1 MQRPSTS
8 TAFKSKEAMKSDEM
22 LKETGSINQSLFTL
36 GKVISALGDSKT
48 KGPKYVPYRDS
59 KLTKLLM
66 DTLGGSSKAL
76 MFACCSPADNFLE
89 ETLSTLSY
97 AMRARN
103 IVNKPSVQLD
113 PHEELVR
120 ELKAENKECK
130 ETMALLAQALRDCAA
145 AEPGSAEIA
154 RIIAAV
160 PTNAL
165 LFGDNGNM
173 ALSAGVGGHRAG
185 STGGRSIN
193 TRPMSSS
200 SMRVT
205 DSSDGG
211 NGVTSRPWSVSS
223 GSSGEAGSTKL
234 HHGNHASKVAAE
246 LYGAAGSN
254 HRAKSPGSLR
264 PRDRQSGKTQADEAA
279 ASLIDSVPLGR
290 RARRRRS
297 EDSSQ
302 RLSQSAEGVAGH
314 RVASSNR
321 RPPGAH
327 ARGGGSSVSSN
338 SSTTSS
344 GSRRGVNADVSQS
357 ADWDRGSWESYRLN
371 DLSENSAA
379 GDNSGQFGEFP
390 SRPPRGAAAAARAA
404 GTTMPFSSPSIVS
417 DTSDTTSLPPSE
429 PPSARVAPNGGTA
442 ISHRSEARGASSS
455 GETDQLEQLQRSRG
469 VERELQDWEQWK
481 DLVDSIEDG
490 KSTPKVGLHPSRSAH
505 SRSGGTVRGVGS
517 GHLAADWRTCLSP
530 SASER
535 VASLEATRDAAGS
548 SVEKM
553 SAAMKELQQ
562 IERKAMAA
570 SAASSRTDTQPPAQN
585 DLMVS
590 VQSSQMAEADA
601 LESWVRRESS
611 SAALH

>member
-390 SRPPRGAAAAARAA
+390 SRPPRGAAAAARA
-404 GTTMPFSSPSIVS
+404 G
-417 DTSDTTSLPPSE
+417 
-429 PPSARVAPNGGTA
+429 RVARRAVTVPLAPVVQPDQALQSAHEHGELRCREEQRGEVRLR
-442 ISHRSEARGASSS
+442 HRAVQRPEQRELGPRDGRDGVPHKDWAHSQLGINRSQPASSYLEIRGA
-455 GETDQLEQLQRSRG
+455 LC
-469 VERELQDWEQWK
+469 QD
-481 DLVDSIEDG
+481 
-490 KSTPKVGLHPSRSAH
+490 VGLANHTTPPHANR
-505 SRSGGTVRGVGS
+505 RRIE
-517 GHLAADWRTCLSP
+517 LAPHVQVYSLM
-530 SASER
+530 
-535 VASLEATRDAAGS
+535 LEAGLLDN
-548 SVEKM
+548 
-553 SAAMKELQQ
+553 
-562 IERKAMAA
+562 
-570 SAASSRTDTQPPAQN
+570 RTEPK
-585 DLMVS
+585 
-590 VQSSQMAEADA
+590 
-601 LESWVRRESS
+601 
-611 SAALH
+611 

>member
-1 MQRPSTS
+1 
-8 TAFKSKEAMKSDEM
+8 MKSDEM

-130 ETMALLAQALRDCAA
+130 ETMALLAQALRDCAT
-145 AEPGSAEIA
+145 AEPASAEIA
-154 RIIAAV
+154 RILAAV

-173 ALSAGVGGHRAG
+173 TLGTGGAGGGQRAG
-185 STGGRSIN
+185 SAAGRSS
-193 TRPMSSS
+193 RPMSSS

-205 DSSDGG
+205 DTPSDGS
-211 NGVTSRPWSVSS
+211 NGAISRPWSVSS
-223 GSSGEAGSTKL
+223 GSSGETGSSKQN
-234 HHGNHASKVAAE
+234 HGKSSSKIAAE
-246 LYGAAGSN
+246 LYGGAASS
-254 HRAKSPGSLR
+254 HRSKSPGSLR
-264 PRDRQSGKTQADEAA
+264 QRERQSPKTLADAAA
-279 ASLIDSVPLGR
+279 ASLIDSVPQGR

-297 EDSSQ
+297 EDES
-302 RLSQSAEGVAGH
+302 RRPLSQSAEGVAGH

-321 RPPGAH
+321 RPPGAQT
-327 ARGGGSSVSSN
+327 RSSSIVNGSSSTSS
-338 SSTTSS
+338 SSTAGT
-344 GSRRGVNADVSQS
+344 GSRRGVNAGISQS
-357 ADWDRGSWESYRLN
+357 ADWDQGSWESYRLN
-371 DLSENSAA
+371 DLNENPAA
-379 GDNSGQFGEFP
+379 DDSSGQFGEFP
-390 SRPPRGAAAAARAA
+390 SRPPRGAAAAAHAA
-404 GTTMPFSSPSIVS
+404 GTMMPFASPSIVS
-417 DTSDTTSLPPSE
+417 DTDASDITSLPSE
-429 PPSARVAPNGGTA
+429 PPSARLADNTA
-442 ISHRSEARGASSS
+442 GERTSNRMDGKGSSS
-455 GETDQLEQLQRSRG
+455 RGETDQLEQLQRSRG

-490 KSTPKVGLHPSRSAH
+490 KSTPKVGLQPRHSGYLPFRSIACT
-505 SRSGGTVRGVGS
+505 SSDTTT
-517 GHLAADWRTCLSP
+517 DWRARLSP
-530 SASER
+530 SSSER
-535 VASLEATRDAAGS
+535 VATLEATRDAEDS

-562 IERKAMAA
+562 IERKAAAA
-570 SAASSRTDTQPPAQN
+570 SGSAATRDGPQPKA
-585 DLMVS
+585 V
-590 VQSSQMAEADA
+590 EADA
-601 LESWVRRESS
+601 LETWVQRESS
-611 SAALH
+611 VALH

>member
-1 MQRPSTS
+1 
-8 TAFKSKEAMKSDEM
+8 MKSDEM

-76 MFACCSPADNFLE
+76 MFACCSPADNFME

-130 ETMALLAQALRDCAA
+130 ETMALLAQALRECAS

-160 PTNAL
+160 PTDAL
-165 LFGDNGNM
+165 LFGENGKM
-173 ALSAGVGGHRAG
+173 TLGGGGGGGVANGSRRAG
-185 STGGRSIN
+185 SAGGRS
-193 TRPMSSS
+193 TRPTSSS
-200 SMRVT
+200 SMRIM
-205 DSSDGG
+205 DSTSDGS
-211 NGVTSRPWSVSS
+211 NAASSRPWSVSS
-223 GSSGEAGSTKL
+223 SSSSDAGSRKQEHANSSTK
-234 HHGNHASKVAAE
+234 AAAE
-246 LYGAAGSN
+246 LYRG
-254 HRAKSPGSLR
+254 KSPGSLR
-264 PRDRQSGKTQADEAA
+264 QDQRQTSKTVADAAA
-279 ASLIDSVPLGR
+279 ASLINSVPQGR
-290 RARRRRS
+290 RRQRRRS
-297 EDSSQ
+297 EGVSQQ
-302 RLSQSAEGVAGH
+302 RLSQSAEGISGH

-321 RPPGAH
+321 RPPGAQT
-327 ARGGGSSVSSN
+327 RTKSSANASDSN
-338 SSTTSS
+338 TTSS
-344 GSRRGVNADVSQS
+344 DGSRRGVNAGVSQS

-371 DLSENSAA
+371 DLDESSAT
-379 GDNSGQFGEFP
+379 GVSSGYSCDFP

-417 DTSDTTSLPPSE
+417 DTASDTTSLPSE
-429 PPSARVAPNGGTA
+429 PPSARWAPGTA
-442 ISHRSEARGASSS
+442 TGGFTTSREAENVPSRG
-455 GETDQLEQLQRSRG
+455 EVHQNVEQLKRGRG
-469 VERELQDWEQWK
+469 VERELKDWEQWK

-490 KSTPKVGLHPSRSAH
+490 KSTPKLGQHQSRTAPSQ
-505 SRSGGTVRGVGS
+505 SRGVVRTSSGSSGGT
-517 GHLAADWRTCLSP
+517 AIDWRACLSP
-530 SASER
+530 SSSER
-535 VASLEATRDAAGS
+535 VSVLEATRDAVGS

-562 IERKAMAA
+562 IERKATTTVTA
-570 SAASSRTDTQPPAQN
+570 SGSARYAG
-585 DLMVS
+585 
-590 VQSSQMAEADA
+590 DA
-601 LESWVRRESS
+601 LETWVQNESTAAN
-611 SAALH
+611 SAH

>member
-1 MQRPSTS
+1 
-8 TAFKSKEAMKSDEM
+8 M

-145 AEPGSAEIA
+145 AEPGSVEIA

-173 ALSAGVGGHRAG
+173 ALGAGVGSHRAG
-185 STGGRSIN
+185 SAGGHSM
-193 TRPMSSS
+193 RPMSSS
-200 SMRVT
+200 SMRIT
-205 DSSDGG
+205 DSSDRG
-211 NGVTSRPWSVSS
+211 NGTTSRPWSVSS

-234 HHGNHASKVAAE
+234 HHGTHASQVVAE
-246 LYGAAGSN
+246 LYGGASSN

-264 PRDRQSGKTQADEAA
+264 PRDRQSAKSLADEAA

-297 EDSSQ
+297 EDASQ

-327 ARGGGSSVSSN
+327 ARGGGSSISSN

-371 DLSENSAA
+371 DLSESSAA

-417 DTSDTTSLPPSE
+417 DTSDTTSLPSE
-429 PPSARVAPNGGTA
+429 PPSARLASNGGTV
-442 ISHRSEARGASSS
+442 ISDRSEVQGASLRA
-455 GETDQLEQLQRSRG
+455 ETDQLEQLQRSRG

-517 GHLAADWRTCLSP
+517 GNLAADWRTCLSP

-535 VASLEATRDAAGS
+535 VASLEATRDAAGI

-570 SAASSRTDTQPPAQN
+570 SAASIKPA
-585 DLMVS
+585 L
-590 VQSSQMAEADA
+590 QMAEADA

-611 SAALH
+611 SAALR